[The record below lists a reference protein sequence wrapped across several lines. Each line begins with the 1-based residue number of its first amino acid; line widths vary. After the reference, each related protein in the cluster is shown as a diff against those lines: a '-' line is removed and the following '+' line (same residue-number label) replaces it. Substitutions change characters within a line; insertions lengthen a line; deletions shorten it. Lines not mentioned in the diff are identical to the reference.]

1 MKIPGKELLA
11 STLFR
16 KAPSFFRYP
25 GGEDT
30 AVLIHGWG
38 VRAAAMGPLAR
49 YLNAAGFSVL
59 NYDYPT
65 SKAHIAEH
73 GSRFLELFR
82 KERIP
87 GKLFFLSHSMG
98 GLVLRYALSGMT
110 EAECRKIAAVVML
123 GPPNRGSRLAV
134 PGKFRGAAKI
144 NASLGDMA
152 PGAKALEIPPPAFL
166 PVVGIIAG
174 NFDGKVKPAD
184 TALPDDLAFEFR
196 RIDCTHPGL
205 RRPVN
210 TGALI
215 LEFFRNR
222 KFSP

>member
-1 MKIPGKELLA
+1 MKIPGKEFLA
-11 STLFR
+11 NVLFR
-16 KAPSFFRYP
+16 KSPSFFRYP

-38 VRAAAMGPLAR
+38 VRAGAMEPLAKM
-49 YLNAAGFSVL
+49 LNAAGFTVL

-73 GSRFLELFR
+73 GKRFLELFR
-82 KERIP
+82 EERFP
-87 GKLFFLSHSMG
+87 GKLFFLTHSMG
-98 GLVLRYALSGMT
+98 GLVLRYALAEMT
-110 EAECRKIAAVVML
+110 EAECRKIDAVVML

-134 PGKFRGAAKI
+134 PGRFRGAAKI

-152 PGAKALEIPPPAFL
+152 PGAKALEIPPPVFL

-184 TALPDDLAFEFR
+184 TALPDGFPFEFCR
-196 RIDCTHPGL
+196 VACTHPGL

-210 TGALI
+210 TGTPI
-215 LEFFRNR
+215 LNFFRNR
-222 KFSP
+222 KFAP

>member
-1 MKIPGKELLA
+1 MKIPGKGLLA
-11 STLFR
+11 SALFR
-16 KAPSFFRYP
+16 KAPAFFRCP

-49 YLNAAGFSVL
+49 YLNAAGFTVL

-82 KERIP
+82 QEQLP
-87 GKLFFLSHSMG
+87 GKVFFLTHSMG
-98 GLVLRYALSGMT
+98 GLVLRYALAGMT
-110 EAECRKIAAVVML
+110 EAECRKIDAIVML

-134 PGKFRGAAKI
+134 PGLFRGAAKI

-152 PGAKALEIPPPAFL
+152 PGAKALEIPPPVFL
-166 PVVGIIAG
+166 PPAGIIAG

-184 TALPDDLAFEFR
+184 TALPDGLPFAFC
-196 RIDCTHPGL
+196 RINCTHPGL

-210 TGALI
+210 TGTLI
-215 LEFFRNR
+215 LNFFRKR
-222 KFSP
+222 EFPA

>member
-11 STLFR
+11 GALFR

-25 GGEDT
+25 GGSDT

-38 VRAAAMGPLAR
+38 VRGNAMAPLAR
-49 YLNAAGFSVL
+49 YLNAAGFTVL

-73 GSRFLELFR
+73 GKRFLELFR
-82 KERIP
+82 EEHAP
-87 GKLFFLSHSMG
+87 GKIFFLTHSMG
-98 GLVLRYALSGMT
+98 GLVLRCALSEMT
-110 EAECRKIAAVVML
+110 GAECRSIGAVVML
-123 GPPNRGSRLAV
+123 GPPNKGSRLAV
-134 PGKFRGAAKI
+134 PGRFRGAAKI

-152 PGAKALEIPPPAFL
+152 PGAKALEIPPPVLL
-166 PVVGIIAG
+166 PPVGIIAG

-184 TALPDDLAFEFR
+184 TALPDGLAFEIC

-210 TGALI
+210 TGSLI
-215 LEFFRNR
+215 LDFFRNR
-222 KFSP
+222 KFYP

>member
-1 MKIPGKELLA
+1 MKISGKELL
-11 STLFR
+11 SGTLFR
-16 KAPSFFRYP
+16 KGPSFFRYP

-49 YLNAAGFSVL
+49 YLNAAGFTVL

-65 SKAHIAEH
+65 SRAYIAEH
-73 GSRFLELFR
+73 GKRFLELFR
-82 KERIP
+82 QEQLP
-87 GKLFFLSHSMG
+87 GKVFFLTHSMG
-98 GLVLRYALSGMT
+98 GLVLRYALAAMT
-110 EAECRKIAAVVML
+110 EAECRKVAAAVML
-123 GPPNRGSRLAV
+123 GPPNKGSRLAV

-166 PVVGIIAG
+166 PPVGIIAG

-184 TALPDDLAFEFR
+184 TALPGGLAFDFC
-196 RIDCTHPGL
+196 RINCTHPGL
-205 RRPVN
+205 RRPAN
-210 TGALI
+210 TGTLI
-215 LEFFRNR
+215 LNFFRNG
-222 KFSP
+222 KFAS

>member
-1 MKIPGKELLA
+1 MKIPGKDLLPGA
-11 STLFR
+11 LFR
-16 KAPSFFRYP
+16 KTPSFFRYP

-38 VRAAAMGPLAR
+38 VRAAAMGPLAKR
-49 YLNAAGFSVL
+49 LNAAGFTVL

-73 GSRFLELFR
+73 GKRFLELFR
-82 KERIP
+82 KEQFP
-87 GKLFFLSHSMG
+87 GKVFFLTHSMG
-98 GLVLRYALSGMT
+98 GLVLRYALADMT
-110 EAECRKIAAVVML
+110 EAECGKIGAIVML
-123 GPPNRGSRLAV
+123 GPPNKGSRLAV
-134 PGKFRGAAKI
+134 PGLFRGAAKI

-152 PGAKALEIPPPAFL
+152 PGSPALEIPPPVFL

-184 TALPDDLAFEFR
+184 TALPDGLPFESC

-210 TGALI
+210 TGTLV
-215 LEFFRNR
+215 LDFFRNR
-222 KFSP
+222 KFTP

>member
-1 MKIPGKELLA
+1 MKIPGKESIA
-11 STLFR
+11 GALFR

-49 YLNAAGFSVL
+49 YLNAAGFTVL

-65 SKAHIAEH
+65 SRAHIAEH
-73 GSRFLELFR
+73 GKRFLELFR
-82 KERIP
+82 EERFP
-87 GKLFFLSHSMG
+87 GRIFFLTHSMG
-98 GLVLRYALSGMT
+98 GLVLRYALAGLT
-110 EAECRKIAAVVML
+110 EAECRSIAAVVML

-166 PVVGIIAG
+166 PPVGIIAG

-184 TALPDDLAFEFR
+184 TVLPDGLPFESV
-196 RIDCTHPGL
+196 RIGCTHPGL

-215 LEFFRNR
+215 LDFFRNR
-222 KFSP
+222 KFSL

>member
-1 MKIPGKELLA
+1 MKFPGKELFA
-11 STLFR
+11 NALFR
-16 KAPSFFRYP
+16 KAPGFFRYP
-25 GGEDT
+25 GGSDT
-30 AVLIHGWG
+30 VVLIHGWG
-38 VRAAAMGPLAR
+38 VRADAMGPLAR
-49 YLNAAGFSVL
+49 TLNAAGFTVL

-73 GSRFLELFR
+73 GKRFLELFR
-82 KERIP
+82 REHFP
-87 GKLFFLSHSMG
+87 GKIFFLTHSMG

-110 EAECRKIAAVVML
+110 EAECRSIGAVVML
-123 GPPNRGSRLAV
+123 GPPNKGSLLAV
-134 PGKFRGAAKI
+134 PGRFRGAAGI

-152 PGAKALEIPPPAFL
+152 PGAKALEIPPPVFL
-166 PVVGIIAG
+166 PPVGIIAG

-184 TALPDDLAFEFR
+184 TALPGGLAFDFR

-210 TGALI
+210 TGTLI
-215 LEFFRNR
+215 LDFFRNR